1 MDTSRY
7 HEPVMGPEVVEALST
22 VEAGWIVDAT
32 VGGGGHSALLLEARK
47 DVQILALDRDPEA
60 IDEADRKLKAF
71 SDRVR
76 IAHASFDCIEQ
87 EVAVAEIESVSGC
100 FYDLGVSSH
109 QIDEGK
115 RGFSY
120 DNDGPLDM
128 RMGPDAAT
136 TAEAVVNGYDEQ
148 SLAHLL
154 REYGEE
160 RNARRIARAICVA
173 RKEAAIRTTGQL
185 ADIVGRLSPSPHEV
199 KSKARVF
206 QALRIE
212 VNGELDQL
220 RHSLDAATD
229 LLSPGGRIAVLTY
242 HSLEDRIVKQTMRG
256 TRDSS
261 VPPDLPVETTPVRLR
276 EVNPRG
282 TVPSAEGLRRNPRAR
297 SARLRIAARV

>member
-1 MDTSRY
+1 MDISRY

-22 VEAGWIVDAT
+22 VEAGWVVDAT

-47 DVQILALDRDPEA
+47 DVQVLALDRDSEA
-60 IDEADRKLKAF
+60 IDEAGRRLKPF
-71 SDRVR
+71 SDRVQ

-109 QIDEGK
+109 QIDEGE

-120 DNDGPLDM
+120 DIDGPLDM
-128 RMGPDAAT
+128 RMDPDAAM
-136 TAEAVVNGYDEQ
+136 TAEAIVNEYDEQ

-173 RKEAAIRTTGQL
+173 RKEEAIRTTGQL
-185 ADIVGRLSPSPHEV
+185 ADIVGRLTPSPHEV

-242 HSLEDRIVKQTMRG
+242 HSLEDRIVKQTVRG

-261 VPPDLPVETTPVRLR
+261 VPPDLPVETAPVRLR

-282 TVPSAEGLRRNPRAR
+282 TVPSAEELRRNPRAR